1 MRWLVL
7 APLVALLAAC
17 GGSSSK
23 GGDDAK
29 SSPDDKAAVTAA
41 IKEAATSTD
50 PAACTRLETQ
60 RFIEQNALVQGSAA
74 LKRCREETP
83 NAADNPHTTN
93 VSNVKVQGDAASAQ
107 AAFEGG
113 NLDGQAIDLRL
124 VKQQG
129 RWKLDHIDDFAK
141 FDRKRFLAALSASL
155 ARPPSSQAPDTVK
168 CIVGRIG
175 ALPDSGIQEIY
186 VNGDASKLASV
197 SGPCFVTVIRRELT
211 SQSVPRALA
220 NCVVREIDKPPY
232 TAIKRILQGADAEQ
246 LFQGIAQSCLKN
258 QQA

>member
-1 MRWLVL
+1 MRWLIL
-7 APLVALLAAC
+7 APLVAVLVAC
-17 GGSSSK
+17 GGSGSK
-23 GGDDAK
+23 GDSGGKA
-29 SSPDDKAAVTAA
+29 SAGESAAVTAA
-41 IKEAATSTD
+41 IKQAATSTD

-60 RFIEQNALVQGSAA
+60 RFMEQNALVKGQNA
-74 LKRCREETP
+74 LKRCRAEAP
-83 NAADNPHTTN
+83 DAADNPRTTN
-93 VSNVKVQGDAASAQ
+93 VSNVKVQGDVATAQ

-141 FDRKRFLAALSASL
+141 FDRKRFLTALSASL

-175 ALPDSGIQEIY
+175 GLSDSDIQGIY
-186 VNGDASKLASV
+186 VNGDAGKLASV
-197 SGPCFVTVIRRELT
+197 SGPCFVTVIRRELA
-211 SQSVPRALA
+211 SQSVPKALA
-220 NCVVREIDKPPY
+220 DCVVHAVDKPPY
-232 TAIKRILQGADAEQ
+232 TAIKRILQGADADQMFE
-246 LFQGIAQSCLKN
+246 GIAQSCLKS